1 MNLLTNIFW
10 WETIPMQ
17 AVLLYLLLRNTS
29 IKNYPFF
36 FAYTGFSIFTGI
48 GRFALRN
55 TSHPYLYFY
64 WASDAVLVLLA
75 IAILH
80 EVFKTV
86 FGNLRHKL
94 WFRMIFPI
102 VLTGTL
108 ALTIVHAESLFTGKL
123 SLFAVILASELAMR
137 FLQVAL
143 FVLLICLVAL
153 FGLRWR
159 QQAFGISAGFGI
171 HASVCLLAS
180 TKLYEVGANFEGWW
194 GVATLAAYTVAVVIW
209 LCYFTGAPEPV
220 KLRSELPPLSIGDLA
235 MYRDA
240 MQKVQKV
247 RHI

>member
-1 MNLLTNIFW
+1 MGLLINIFW
-10 WETIPMQ
+10 RATIPMQ
-17 AVLLYLLLRNTS
+17 AVLLYLLVRNTS
-29 IKNYPFF
+29 IKSYPFF

-64 WASDAVLVLLA
+64 WATDAVLVLLA

-86 FGNLRHKL
+86 FGNLRHKF

-102 VLTGTL
+102 VVTGTL

-143 FVLLICLVAL
+143 FVLLISLVAL
-153 FGLRWR
+153 LLDYGGGNT
-159 QQAFGISAGFGI
+159 AFGISAGFGI
-171 HASVCLLAS
+171 HASVCLLTS

-194 GVATLAAYTVAVVIW
+194 GVATLAAYYGRSGHLA
-209 LCYFTGAPEPV
+209 
-220 KLRSELPPLSIGDLA
+220 LRTSLA
-235 MYRDA
+235 LLNR
-240 MQKVQKV
+240 
-247 RHI
+247 